1 MPNVSTNIRINDEVK
16 KQSSK
21 IFNNLGL
28 DMSTAVN
35 IFLRQTIRHNGL
47 PFDIKLDK
55 PNHDTLEAIKE
66 VELMKQSPDDYKSY
80 SDIDALM
87 EDLLK

>member
-1 MPNVSTNIRINDEVK
+1 MPNISTNIRINDEVK
-16 KQSSK
+16 KQSSE

-47 PFDIKLDK
+47 PFDIKLDT
-55 PNHDTLEAIKE
+55 PNSDTLEAIRE
-66 VELMKQSPDDYKSY
+66 VELMKQNPNDYKSY
-80 SDIDALM
+80 SDIDSMM